1 MEFSIADILPLILAL
16 IVAGAFAGLIAGL
29 FGVGGGVVI
38 VPALFF
44 TLSSLGY
51 PETAMH
57 VSVGTSLATIVV
69 TSVRS
74 VMAHNKK
81 DAVDWGLLRGW
92 VPWIM
97 CGALLGSFVA
107 NLISGPGLTMVFGG
121 VSMIIALQFIF
132 GRPGWR
138 LAPDVPKGAP
148 MIAMAGGIGGL
159 SSILG
164 IGGGVFGVTL
174 LTLFGRPIHQAI
186 GTSAGFGAAIGLP
199 AAIGFAWN
207 GRDASLLPPLSLGY
221 LSLPGFILIAVM
233 TTIFAPIGATLAHKL
248 DAAMLKRAF
257 GVLMVLTALNMLR
270 KVYGL

>member
-97 CGALLGSFVA
+97 CG
-107 NLISGPGLTMVFGG
+107 
-121 VSMIIALQFIF
+121 
-132 GRPGWR
+132 
-138 LAPDVPKGAP
+138 
-148 MIAMAGGIGGL
+148 
-159 SSILG
+159 
-164 IGGGVFGVTL
+164 
-174 LTLFGRPIHQAI
+174 
-186 GTSAGFGAAIGLP
+186 
-199 AAIGFAWN
+199 
-207 GRDASLLPPLSLGY
+207 
-221 LSLPGFILIAVM
+221 
-233 TTIFAPIGATLAHKL
+233 
-248 DAAMLKRAF
+248 
-257 GVLMVLTALNMLR
+257 
-270 KVYGL
+270 